1 MKRQILAVL
10 AALGLTAVALGCGG
24 KQIKLPDVPATVTPV
39 VGAAD
44 QDVHAAA
51 IKALGILESAGYLT
65 ADLARVESQLNQSGT
80 LTPGIHAG
88 LVSGIAAVSRAA
100 LVAIDRID
108 RGITDWATLR
118 GLIESVLTPIQSL
131 VTAAQAAGSQVQS
144 AFGDVLTLLP
154 SIVGHALPGGV
165 Q

>member
-1 MKRQILAVL
+1 MHRLKQLLLALGL
-10 AALGLTAVALGCGG
+10 AALAVGCGA
-24 KQIKLPDVPATVTPV
+24 KQIRLPDVPATVVPTV
-39 VGAAD
+39 TAAD

-100 LVAIDRID
+100 LAAIDRID
-108 RGITDWATLR
+108 QGVTDWATLR
-118 GLIESVLTPIQSL
+118 ALITSVLTPIQQLITS
-131 VTAAQAAGSQVQS
+131 AQQAGSQVQS

-154 SIVGHALPGGV
+154 QMVGHAMPGGA

>member
-1 MKRQILAVL
+1 MHRLTRLL
-10 AALGLTAVALGCGG
+10 AALGFTALAIGCGG
-24 KQIKLPDVPATVTPV
+24 KQIKLPDVPATVTPAV
-39 VGAAD
+39 NAAD

-100 LVAIDRID
+100 LNAIDRID
-108 RGITDWATLR
+108 QGVTDWATLR
-118 GLIESVLTPIQSL
+118 GLITSVLTPIQQL
-131 VTAAQAAGSQVQS
+131 VTSAQQAGSQVQS
-144 AFGDVLTLLP
+144 AFGDVLTMLP
-154 SIVGHALPGGV
+154 QIVRNAIPGGV

>member
-1 MKRQILAVL
+1 MKRLQVSIV
-10 AALGLTAVALGCGG
+10 ALGLALFAVGCGG
-24 KQIKLPDVPATVTPV
+24 KQIKLPDVPATVTPAV
-39 VGAAD
+39 NAAD

-65 ADLARVESQLNQSGT
+65 ADLARVESQLNQSGA

-100 LVAIDRID
+100 LNVIDRIGQGVD
-108 RGITDWATLR
+108 DWATLR
-118 GLIESVLTPIQSL
+118 ALITSVLTPIQQLITS
-131 VTAAQAAGSQVQS
+131 AQQAGSQVQS
-144 AFGDVLTLLP
+144 AFGDVLTVLP
-154 SIVGHALPGGV
+154 QIVRNAIPGGV